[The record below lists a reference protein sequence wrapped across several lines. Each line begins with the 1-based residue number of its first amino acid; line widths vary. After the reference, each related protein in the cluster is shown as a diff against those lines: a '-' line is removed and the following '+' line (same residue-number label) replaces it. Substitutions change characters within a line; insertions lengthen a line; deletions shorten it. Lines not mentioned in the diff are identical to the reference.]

1 MPLQWEE
8 NKIFMKIIPQAD
20 NAEEVEFI
28 SNNVLFSSV
37 FVTQYGSK
45 FWNTLNLDPDP
56 EFWPNLELDTD
67 SELSYQ
73 FWKEKKKKLCREI
86 GSFNQKKSCTT

>member
-1 MPLQWEE
+1 
-8 NKIFMKIIPQAD
+8 MKIIPQAD

-56 EFWPNLELDTD
+56 EFWPNLDGIGYGFRVIISVL
-67 SELSYQ
+67 
-73 FWKEKKKKLCREI
+73 KKNLCREI
-86 GSFNQKKSCTT
+86 GSFNQKKSCTS

>member
-1 MPLQWEE
+1 
-8 NKIFMKIIPQAD
+8 MKIIPQAD

-73 FWKEKKKKLCREI
+73 FWKKKL
-86 GSFNQKKSCTT
+86 KKNYVGKLVLSTKKNLVLLKK